1 MKNIPHHPPTARQTR
16 RVVFSALVLCLSLV
30 GVSGAWASSALYLCP
45 GNLFTNDIDP
55 AQARVQGCKPAQTG
69 RLSQGQDLTVVPAAE
84 TETAPGLVVALPGAA
99 PAPPSPPAVPAPAV
113 AASPRSPVAPEL
125 LVDAGKQRQRD
136 SQAREILLTELN
148 RTQSQIQSMSAQ
160 PNPNA
165 EAESALQRL
174 RVDEAALQRE
184 LSRRPG

>member
-55 AQARVQGCKPAQTG
+55 AQARAQGCKPAQTG
-69 RLSQGQDLTVVPAAE
+69 RLSQGQDLTAPQAAE
-84 TETAPGLVVALPGAA
+84 SETAPDLGVALPGAA
-99 PAPPSPPAVPAPAV
+99 PASPAPPAAPAPAV
-113 AASPRSPVAPEL
+113 AATPRSPVAPEWR
-125 LVDAGKQRQRD
+125 VDAGKQRQRD
-136 SQAREILLTELN
+136 SQAREILLTELT
-148 RTQSQIQSMSAQ
+148 RTQSQIQALAVQ
-160 PNPNA
+160 PGSQ
-165 EAESALQRL
+165 AESALQRL
-174 RVDEAALQRE
+174 RADEAALQRE